1 LLIIDGRD
9 EPITVQIAETLLA
22 KVTVKNVGYR
32 YQGDDKTAFT
42 LDARILLDR
51 LRPESG
57 GAQSLPA
64 N

>member
-9 EPITVQIAETLLA
+9 EPITVQIAETTLA
-22 KVTVKNVGYR
+22 KVTVKSVDYR

-51 LRPESG
+51 P
-57 GAQSLPA
+57 
-64 N
+64 